1 MVRLNQHLLQNRLYE
16 IRSANKQNCS
26 NETPLFK
33 VHNNQLMAH
42 DTPGGTVLFMRYLT
56 AAFDSMDHTILL
68 DWRHQLGIR
77 DGALDRSRS
86 YLSQR
91 RQVVVIKGAQSSYQ
105 IRVQKC
111 VLWFRKCIVYVDDES
126 VLLNGN
132 QKVFLIEFWLNWCYS
147 SFYMEQK
154 VISNISL

>member
-1 MVRLNQHLLQNRLYE
+1 MVRLNQHLLQNRFYE

-111 VLWFRKCIVYVDDES
+111 VFLVSKVYGICWWWISFVKWQPKS
-126 VLLNGN
+126 IFNWI
-132 QKVFLIEFWLNWCYS
+132 LIELMLLITYK
-147 SFYMEQK
+147 EQK